1 MFLLLLLEIINLKF
15 DREKINIPAIQGR
28 PISIV
33 ISSEKEILFVT
44 VMLSP
49 LVFAEVIPGTRAVAN
64 AILNDNGN
72 VVKVSIFPLKIPY
85 CFKAWLSVRNFCKP
99 LFTVVESIFLLIEP
113 KIELID
119 IGIETDKTLFTVFR
133 IPLLG

>member
-1 MFLLLLLEIINLKF
+1 MFLLLLLEIVNLKF

-85 CFKAWLSVRNFCKP
+85 CFKA
-99 LFTVVESIFLLIEP
+99 
-113 KIELID
+113 
-119 IGIETDKTLFTVFR
+119 
-133 IPLLG
+133 